1 MAGFG
6 FSEEEE
12 MFRRQLQEFAQKELA
27 PGAKERV
34 KKEGIDKEMAKKMAS
49 IGLLSMNAPAKYGGI
64 PASWIKEGI
73 AVEELGKADF
83 SAGIYVIMGPAFL
96 AQLLPYASEEMQDE
110 WYPPLLNVDAFS
122 CLCLTEPDCG
132 SDAVAIKTKAVKDGG
147 SYVISGEKTAVTIGM
162 QANIAFVFAKT
173 DPAAG
178 ARGVSCFG
186 VPLDL
191 PGVSRIAMRDIG
203 WIPMQRAS
211 INFDEVRV
219 PAKYLVGQE
228 GRGFY
233 LAMGAIGC
241 VRTLLSLLAI
251 GKAEAALEEAIRYA
265 KQRTAFG
272 RPIARFE
279 ATSFRIAEQATILE
293 SARLLCYRALWLKD
307 QGLNNNKEAAMA
319 KWYGARMAVMAIHE
333 MLLVFGHV
341 GYCEDYPVEQYLRDA
356 IGNEIGDGP
365 AEIMKLI
372 ISREIIGKEFEP
384 M

>member
-12 MFRRQLQEFAQKELA
+12 LFRRQIQEFAQKEIA
-27 PGAKERV
+27 SGAKQRV
-34 KKEGIDKEMAKKMAS
+34 KREGIDREMAKKMAR
-49 IGLLSMNAPAKYGGI
+49 IGLLSMNAPAKYGGV
-64 PASWIKEGI
+64 PTSWIKVGI
-73 AVEELGKADF
+73 AVEELAKVDF
-83 SAGIYVIMGPAFL
+83 SAGNFVIQVPGFL
-96 AQLLPYASEEMQDE
+96 GQVLSYASPEVQDE
-110 WYPPLLNVDAFS
+110 WYPRILNVEAFT

-132 SDAVAIKTKAVKDGG
+132 SDAVAIKTRAEKEDGY
-147 SYVISGEKTAVTIGM
+147 YVITGEKTAVTCGM
-162 QANIAFVFAKT
+162 QANIAAVFAKT

-178 ARGVSCFG
+178 ARGVSCFI

-191 PGVSRIAMRDIG
+191 PGVTRGPLKDMG
-203 WIPMQRAS
+203 WIPMQRAW
-211 INFDEVRV
+211 INFDRVRV
-219 PAKYLVGQE
+219 APKYLVGQE

-233 LAMGAIGC
+233 MAMDTIGC
-241 VRTLLSLLAI
+241 VRVLLSLLAI
-251 GKAEAALEEAIRYA
+251 GKAEAAVEEAIRYA

-279 ATSFRIAEQATILE
+279 GTAFRIAEQATILE

-307 QGLNNNKEAAMA
+307 QGQKNLKEAAMA
-319 KWYGARMAVMAIHE
+319 KWYGTRMAVMAIHE
-333 MLLVFGHV
+333 MLLIFGHV
-341 GYCEDYPVEQYLRDA
+341 GYCEDYPIEQYLRDA

-372 ISREIIGKEFEP
+372 IAREIIGREFEP

>member
-34 KKEGIDKEMAKKMAS
+34 KRPGVDREMAKKMAS
-49 IGLLSMNAPAKYGGI
+49 IGILSMNAPAKYGGI
-64 PASWIKEGI
+64 PANWVKVGI
-73 AVEELGKADF
+73 VVEELAKADF

-132 SDAVAIKTKAVKDGG
+132 SDAVAIKTRAVKDGDG
-147 SYVISGEKTAVTIGM
+147 YVISGEKTAVTVGM

-178 ARGVSCFG
+178 AKGVSCFG
-186 VPLDL
+186 VPLDS
-191 PGVSRIAMRDIG
+191 PGVTRTAMRDIG

-219 PAKYLVGQE
+219 PAKYLVGEE

-233 LAMGAIGC
+233 LAMGTIGC
-241 VRTLLSLLAI
+241 VRVLLSMLAI
-251 GKAEAALEEAIRYA
+251 GKAEAALDEAIKYA
-265 KQRTAFG
+265 RQRTAFG

-279 ATSFRIAEQATILE
+279 GTSFRIAEQATILE

-307 QGLNNNKEAAMA
+307 EGADNTKEAAMA
-319 KWYGARMAVMAIHE
+319 KWYGTRMSVMAIHE
-333 MLLVFGHV
+333 ALLIFGHY
-341 GYCEDYPVEQYLRDA
+341 GYCEDYPVEQYLKDA

-372 ISREIIGKEFEP
+372 ISREIIGREFEP

>member
-12 MFRRQLQEFAQKELA
+12 LFRQQMREFAQKELA
-27 PGAKERV
+27 PRAKERV
-34 KKEGIDKEMAKKMAS
+34 KKEGVDNEMAKKMAS

-64 PASWIKEGI
+64 LTSWVQVGI
-73 AVEELGKADF
+73 AVEELAKVDF
-83 SAGIYVIMGPAFL
+83 SAGNFVIQVPGFL
-96 AQLLPYASEEMQDE
+96 GQVLSYATEEVQDE
-110 WYPPLLNVDAFS
+110 WYPRLLNVDAFS

-132 SDAVAIKTKAVKDGG
+132 SDAVAIKTRAVKDGDY
-147 SYVISGEKTAVTIGM
+147 YVISGEKTAVTVGM
-162 QANIAFVFAKT
+162 QANIAAVFAKT

-178 ARGVSCFG
+178 ARGVSCFI

-191 PGVSRIAMRDIG
+191 PGVTRGPLRDIG
-203 WIPMQRAS
+203 WIPMQRAW

-219 PAKYLVGQE
+219 PAKYLVGEE

-233 LAMGAIGC
+233 MAMGTIGC
-241 VRTLLSLLAI
+241 VRVLLGLLAI
-251 GKAEAALEEAIRYA
+251 GKAEGALDEAIKYA

-279 ATSFRIAEQATILE
+279 GTSFRIAEQATILE

-307 QGLNNNKEAAMA
+307 QGLNNTKEAAMA
-319 KWYGARMAVMAIHE
+319 KWYGTRMSVMAIHE
-333 MLLVFGHV
+333 ALLIFGHV
-341 GYCEDYPVEQYLRDA
+341 GYCEDYPVEQHLRDA

>member
-1 MAGFG
+1 MG
-6 FSEEEE
+6 
-12 MFRRQLQEFAQKELA
+12 
-27 PGAKERV
+27 
-34 KKEGIDKEMAKKMAS
+34 S
-49 IGLLSMNAPAKYGGI
+49 IGILSMNAPAKYGGI
-64 PASWIKEGI
+64 PASWVKVGI
-73 AVEELGKADF
+73 VEEELAKADF
-83 SAGIYVIMGPAFL
+83 SAGIYVIFGPAFL
-96 AQLLPYASEEMQDE
+96 AQLLSNASEEVQDE
-110 WYPPLLNVDAFS
+110 WYPPLLNVDAFG

-132 SDAVAIKTKAVKDGG
+132 SDAVAIRTRAVKDGNH
-147 SYVISGEKTAVTIGM
+147 YVISGEKTAVSIGM

-191 PGVSRIAMRDIG
+191 PGVTRTAMQDIG

-233 LAMGAIGC
+233 LAMGTIGC
-241 VRTLLSLLAI
+241 VRVLLGMLAV
-251 GKAEAALEEAIRYA
+251 GKAEAALDEAIRYA

-279 ATSFRIAEQATILE
+279 GTSFRIAEQATILE

-307 QGLNNNKEAAMA
+307 QGVDNSKEAAMA
-319 KWYGARMAVMAIHE
+319 KWYSTRMSVMAIHE
-333 MLLVFGHV
+333 ALLIFGHY
-341 GYCEDYPVEQYLRDA
+341 GYTEDYPVEQYLRDA
-356 IGNEIGDGP
+356 IGNEIGDGT

>member
-1 MAGFG
+1 
-6 FSEEEE
+6 
-12 MFRRQLQEFAQKELA
+12 
-27 PGAKERV
+27 
-34 KKEGIDKEMAKKMAS
+34 
-49 IGLLSMNAPAKYGGI
+49 
-64 PASWIKEGI
+64 
-73 AVEELGKADF
+73 
-83 SAGIYVIMGPAFL
+83 
-96 AQLLPYASEEMQDE
+96 
-110 WYPPLLNVDAFS
+110 
-122 CLCLTEPDCG
+122 
-132 SDAVAIKTKAVKDGG
+132 
-147 SYVISGEKTAVTIGM
+147 M

-191 PGVSRIAMRDIG
+191 PGVTRTAMRDIG
-203 WIPMQRAS
+203 WIPVQRAS

-219 PAKYLVGQE
+219 PAKYLVGEE

-251 GKAEAALEEAIRYA
+251 GKAEGALEEAIKYA
-265 KQRTAFG
+265 RQRTAFG

-279 ATSFRIAEQATILE
+279 GTSFRIAEQATILE
-293 SARLLCYRALWLKD
+293 SARLLCYQALWLKD
-307 QGLNNNKEAAMA
+307 QGRPNTKEAAMA
-319 KWYGARMAVMAIHE
+319 KWYGTRMAVMAIHE
-333 MLLVFGHV
+333 MLLIFGHV
-341 GYCEDYPVEQYLRDA
+341 GYCEDYPMEQYLRDA

-372 ISREIIGKEFEP
+372 IAREIIGKDFEP

>member
-1 MAGFG
+1 MSGFG
-6 FSEEEE
+6 FSEEDEL
-12 MFRRQLQEFAQKELA
+12 FRRQLQEFARKELG

-34 KKEGIDKEMAKKMAS
+34 KRAGIDREMAKKMAS
-49 IGLLSMNAPAKYGGI
+49 IGILSMNAPAKYGGV
-64 PASWIKEGI
+64 PASWVKVGI
-73 AVEELGKADF
+73 VEEELAKVDF
-83 SAGIYVIMGPAFL
+83 SAGIYVILGPAFL
-96 AQLLPYASEEMQDE
+96 AQLLPNAAEEVQDE

-132 SDAVAIKTKAVKDGG
+132 SDAVAIRTRAVKDGNQ
-147 SYVISGEKTAVTIGM
+147 YVITGEKTAVSIGM

-178 ARGVSCFG
+178 ARGVTCFA
-186 VPLDL
+186 VPLAL
-191 PGVSRIAMRDIG
+191 PGVTRTPMQDIG

-219 PAKYLVGQE
+219 PAKYRVGEE

-233 LAMGAIGC
+233 LAMGTIGC
-241 VRTLLSLLAI
+241 VRVLLGMLAV

-272 RPIARFE
+272 QPIARFQG
-279 ATSFRIAEQATILE
+279 TSFRIAEQATILE

-307 QGLNNNKEAAMA
+307 QGVSNTKEAAMA
-319 KWYGARMAVMAIHE
+319 KWYSTRMAVMAIHE
-333 MLLVFGHV
+333 ALLIFGHY
-341 GYCEDYPVEQYLRDA
+341 GYTEDYPVEQYLRDV

>member
-1 MAGFG
+1 MSGFG
-6 FSEEEE
+6 FGEEEE
-12 MFRRQLQEFAQKELA
+12 LFRRQIQEFAQKELA

-34 KKEGIDKEMAKKMAS
+34 KKVGVDREMAKKMAS
-49 IGLLSMNAPAKYGGI
+49 IGILSMNAPAKYGGI
-64 PASWIKEGI
+64 AANWIKVGI
-73 AVEELGKADF
+73 VVEELAKADF

-96 AQLLPYASEEMQDE
+96 AQLLPYASEEVQDE
-110 WYPPLLNVDAFS
+110 WYPRLLNVDAFS

-132 SDAVAIKTKAVKDGG
+132 SDAVAIKTRAVKDGDY
-147 SYVISGEKTAVTIGM
+147 YVISGEKTSVTVGM

-191 PGVSRIAMRDIG
+191 PGVTRTPMHDIG
-203 WIPMQRAS
+203 WIPVQRAS

-219 PAKYLVGQE
+219 PAKYLVGEE

-251 GKAEAALEEAIRYA
+251 GKAEGALEEAIKYA
-265 KQRTAFG
+265 RQRTAFG

-279 ATSFRIAEQATILE
+279 GTSFRIAEQATILE
-293 SARLLCYRALWLKD
+293 SARLLCYQALWLKD
-307 QGLNNNKEAAMA
+307 QGRPNTKEAAMA
-319 KWYGARMAVMAIHE
+319 KWYGTRMAVMAIHE
-333 MLLVFGHV
+333 MLLIFGHV

-372 ISREIIGKEFEP
+372 IAREIIGKDFEP

>member
-1 MAGFG
+1 MSGFG
-6 FSEEEE
+6 FDEEEE
-12 MFRRQLQEFAQKELA
+12 LFRRQIQEFAQKELA

-34 KKEGIDKEMAKKMAS
+34 KKEGVDREMAKKMAD
-49 IGLLSMNAPAKYGGI
+49 IGILSMNAPAKYGGI
-64 PASWIKEGI
+64 AASWVKVGI
-73 AVEELGKADF
+73 VVEELAKADF

-96 AQLLPYASEEMQDE
+96 AQLLPYASEEVQDE
-110 WYPPLLNVDAFS
+110 WYPRLLNVDAFS

-132 SDAVAIKTKAVKDGG
+132 SDAVAIKTKAVKDGDY
-147 SYVISGEKTAVTIGM
+147 YVISGEKTAVTVGM

-191 PGVSRIAMRDIG
+191 PGVTRTPMRDIG
-203 WIPMQRAS
+203 WIPVQRAS

-219 PAKYLVGQE
+219 PAKYLVGEE

-233 LAMGAIGC
+233 LAMGTIGC
-241 VRTLLSLLAI
+241 VRVLLSLLAI
-251 GKAEAALEEAIRYA
+251 GKAEGALEEAIKYA
-265 KQRTAFG
+265 RQRTAFG

-279 ATSFRIAEQATILE
+279 GTSFRIAEQATILE
-293 SARLLCYRALWLKD
+293 SARLLCYQALWLKD
-307 QGLNNNKEAAMA
+307 QGRPNTKEAAMA
-319 KWYGARMAVMAIHE
+319 KWYGTRMAVMAIHE
-333 MLLVFGHV
+333 ALLIFGHY

-372 ISREIIGKEFEP
+372 ISREIIGKDFEP